1 MTDRPFTVPVHT
13 KEMLGYEVGVGFI
26 NLVTMG
32 IYIYIYA
39 QVFNKYQVLITCHQ
53 GGLLAFKKPFQSP
66 LLGGFEHP
74 GNWGCIFK
82 NQGYEIWV
90 SFFIQPNLVARST
103 QNSEFK
109 S

>member
-1 MTDRPFTVPVHT
+1 VTDRPFTVPVHT

-26 NLVTMG
+26 NLVTM
-32 IYIYIYA
+32 
-39 QVFNKYQVLITCHQ
+39 V
-53 GGLLAFKKPFQSP
+53 QSP

-90 SFFIQPNLVARST
+90 SFFIQPNLVARFT